1 MRRIVRPRVVIM
13 VKEPQAGRVKTRLG
27 RDIGMTTAAWWF
39 RHQTRRLIE
48 SLSRD
53 KRWQLRLAVSPAPQ
67 ALHSRV
73 WPSGI
78 PRDPQ
83 IRGDL
88 GQRMRHILE
97 DTPRGPVVIIGGN
110 IPGITPAI
118 IRDAFKV
125 LAGKDCVFGPAED
138 GGYWLMGMRRGARP
152 LPAQLFEDVRWSCA
166 HTLSDT
172 LETLGGASVGFAT
185 QLRDVDTVADL
196 P

>member
-1 MRRIVRPRVVIM
+1 
-13 VKEPQAGRVKTRLG
+13 
-27 RDIGMTTAAWWF
+27 
-39 RHQTRRLIE
+39 
-48 SLSRD
+48 
-53 KRWQLRLAVSPAPQ
+53 
-67 ALHSRV
+67 
-73 WPSGI
+73 
-78 PRDPQ
+78 
-83 IRGDL
+83 
-88 GQRMRHILE
+88 MRHILE
-97 DTPRGPVVIIGGN
+97 DTPRGPVVIIGGD